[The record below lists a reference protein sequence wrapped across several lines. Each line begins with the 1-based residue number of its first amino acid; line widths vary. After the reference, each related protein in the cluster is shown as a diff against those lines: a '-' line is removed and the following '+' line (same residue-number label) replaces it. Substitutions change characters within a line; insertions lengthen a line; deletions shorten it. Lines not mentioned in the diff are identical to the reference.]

1 MKKINGSV
9 IQDGF
14 FAMKTA
20 KGLQPFSYYYML
32 FSRENCPPEV
42 IFLAALYH

>member
-20 KGLQPFSYYYML
+20 KGSQTVKTMNRPRNSIHAQK
-32 FSRENCPPEV
+32 ETHV
-42 IFLAALYH
+42 G